1 MGNSIV
7 TSFIIKIS
15 FSLFAAHNNKWNA
28 YLVFFISIMKYS
40 YKLQMFLTWKNI
52 NSKNIYEL
60 IKLVQKD
67 VTEHIKSDKSWR
79 KVFYDAS

>member
-1 MGNSIV
+1 
-7 TSFIIKIS
+7 
-15 FSLFAAHNNKWNA
+15 
-28 YLVFFISIMKYS
+28 MKYS
-40 YKLQMFLTWKNI
+40 YKLQWFLTWKNI
-52 NSKNIYEL
+52 NSENIYEL